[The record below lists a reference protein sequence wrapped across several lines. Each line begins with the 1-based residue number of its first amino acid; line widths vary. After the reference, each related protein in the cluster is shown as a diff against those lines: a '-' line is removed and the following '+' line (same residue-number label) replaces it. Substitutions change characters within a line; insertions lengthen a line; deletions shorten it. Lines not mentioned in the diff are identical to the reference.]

1 MSLPYIAGR
10 DFLTIM
16 HNGVTHTVREG
27 MPNYLSLREAVRNK
41 DWDSVPDLL
50 SPAKAVETFGAGR
63 IKVVDGEVLM
73 DGQPLHNAVTR
84 RILEMVSDGFDA
96 QPLTRFLEKLMSNPS
111 RTAVSELYDWLE
123 RTSLPITEDGDFLA
137 YKKVNDNYR
146 DFYTGRVL
154 NKPAELMNA
163 EDHAYIQK
171 AQGGVTVT
179 IEDGVTVL
187 SMPRNQ
193 VDDVR
198 DRTCSYG
205 LHFCSL
211 TYLPSYHGGQGR
223 VLIVKINPAD
233 VVSIPS
239 DYDFAKGRTCRYLVI
254 GEHKGSETREAF
266 TTPVTTNSGEP
277 TQGRRAAAQASGNS
291 VMGVDFGSPARAAM
305 VTQLLDNPN
314 SNGARRSPEQGRM
327 DGFDDAWDNRA
338 PDLGRFSGSN
348 TREALEYAREYF
360 AGYDKCRGHGTPTVA
375 PVAPVT
381 VAPVSPKLDTGV
393 NADDFEYEDESQR
406 AEIVR
411 LLNVPLGYRKHGY
424 DKGYEDGDA
433 DAEDD
438 GYNGADFS
446 LARAEEGGKNYRRG
460 YIEGYLRGYNG

>member
-63 IKVVDGEVLM
+63 IKVVDGEVQM
-73 DGQPLHNAVTR
+73 DRQTLHNAVTR

-111 RTAVSELYDWLE
+111 RSAVLELYDWLE

-137 YKKVNDNYR
+137 YKKVR
-146 DFYTGRVL
+146 DDYGSFHDYGKTMNRVGD
-154 NKPAELMNA
+154 KP
-163 EDHAYIQK
+163 
-171 AQGGVTVT
+171 
-179 IEDGVTVL
+179 

-211 TYLPSYHGGQGR
+211 SYLPCYHGGQGR
-223 VLIVKINPAD
+223 VMIVKINPAD

-239 DYDFAKGRTCRYLVI
+239 DYDFAKGRACTYEVI
-254 GEHKGSETREAF
+254 GEHKGGETREAF

-291 VMGVDFGSPARAAM
+291 VMGVDFGSVARATM
-305 VTQLLDNPN
+305 VTQLLDQL
-314 SNGARRSPEQGRM
+314 SATGAGRSPEQGRM

-338 PDLGRFSGSN
+338 PDLGRFTGSN
-348 TREALEYAREYF
+348 TREALEYARDYF
-360 AGYDKCRGHGTPTVA
+360 AGYDKCRGHGTQTVA

-406 AEIVR
+406 AEIMR

-424 DKGYEDGDA
+424 DQGYDDGDA
-433 DAEDD
+433 DALDD
-438 GYNGADFS
+438 IHNDNDFS
-446 LARAEEGGKNYRRG
+446 LARAEEGGKNYRKG

>member
-50 SPAKAVETFGAGR
+50 SPAKAVETFGAGT

-73 DGQPLHNAVTR
+73 NGQPLHNAVTQ

-96 QPLTRFLEKLMSNPS
+96 APLTRFLEKLMQNPS
-111 RTAVSELYDWLE
+111 RIAVTELYDWLE

-137 YKKVNDNYR
+137 YKKVR
-146 DFYTGRVL
+146 DDYGSFHDYGKTMNRVGD
-154 NKPAELMNA
+154 KP
-163 EDHAYIQK
+163 
-171 AQGGVTVT
+171 
-179 IEDGVTVL
+179 

-211 TYLPSYHGGQGR
+211 SYLPCYHGGQGR
-223 VLIVKINPAD
+223 VMIVKINPAD

-239 DYDFAKGRTCRYLVI
+239 DYDFAKGRACTYEVI
-254 GEHKGSETREAF
+254 SEHTAGEDREAF
-266 TTPVTTNSGEP
+266 SSPVVSNQGEP
-277 TQGRRAAAQASGNS
+277 VKNARTNTSTAQATAVLGVEFGNA
-291 VMGVDFGSPARAAM
+291 ARAKLVQGLVDQVSQRYSAGQ
-305 VTQLLDNPN
+305 TRN
-314 SNGARRSPEQGRM
+314 PEQGRV

-338 PDLGRFSGSN
+338 PDLGRYQGN
-348 TREALEYAREYF
+348 VTREAVDYARSYF
-360 AGYDKCRGHGTPTVA
+360 EGYDKCRGNSSTVTTPAPTATVA
-375 PVAPVT
+375 
-381 VAPVSPKLDTGV
+381 DTGISV
-393 NADDFEYEDESQR
+393 EDFEYEDEIQQ
-406 AEIVR
+406 AEIIRV
-411 LLNVPLGYRKHGY
+411 LSMPVGYRKHGY
-424 DKGYEDGDA
+424 D
-433 DAEDD
+433 
-438 GYNGADFS
+438 NGWDEGNVAGCNHGKVGHFN
-446 LARAEEGGKNYRRG
+446 LYGAEEGGKGYRRG
-460 YIEGYLRGYNG
+460 YIDGYLTGFNF